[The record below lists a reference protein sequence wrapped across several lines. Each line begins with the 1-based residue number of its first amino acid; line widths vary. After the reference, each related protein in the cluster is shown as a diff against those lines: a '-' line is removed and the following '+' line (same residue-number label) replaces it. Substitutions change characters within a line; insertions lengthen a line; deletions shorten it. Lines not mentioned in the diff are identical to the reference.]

1 MNRRNFLQAA
11 AALAVAPV
19 LPAKAFELPKFPL
32 VERTLIF
39 PAGYFEEAVEELTR
53 VLCAKHKMELPRI
66 FHLPPPKVPRVLS
79 VRTEDGSLLIN
90 ANLLA

>member
-11 AALAVAPV
+11 AALAAAPV
-19 LPAKAFELPKFPL
+19 LPVTAFELPKFPL

-53 VLCAKHKMELPRI
+53 ILCAKHTTSLPRI

-79 VRTEDGSLLIN
+79 VRTEDGSLLI
-90 ANLLA
+90 AADLLA